1 MQKHWFKHQL
11 NSPRTPKPSATEN
24 GGASVPPLWTPGI
37 ITTTGTAWADR
48 VRHPHILTQTFSQQ
62 PVDAS
67 QPAIDEALLDI
78 TLYRNFAVVTH
89 IERFAYWVTTLRFR
103 HLLEKPKLAK
113 SCPQGNDRKRAR
125 DILYQI
131 KHGITV

>member
-1 MQKHWFKHQL
+1 
-11 NSPRTPKPSATEN
+11 
-24 GGASVPPLWTPGI
+24 
-37 ITTTGTAWADR
+37 
-48 VRHPHILTQTFSQQ
+48 VRHSHIQTQPFSQQ

-67 QPAIDEALLDI
+67 QLAIDEALPDI
-78 TLYRNFAVVTH
+78 TLNRNFAVVPH
-89 IERFAYWVTTLRFR
+89 IERFAYLVTTLRFR
-103 HLLEKPKLAK
+103 HLLEEPKLAK

>member
-1 MQKHWFKHQL
+1 
-11 NSPRTPKPSATEN
+11 
-24 GGASVPPLWTPGI
+24 
-37 ITTTGTAWADR
+37 

-89 IERFAYWVTTLRFR
+89 IERFPYRVTTLRFR
-103 HLLEKPKLAK
+103 HLLEEPKLAEVLAHE
-113 SCPQGNDRKRAR
+113 GNDRKRAR

-131 KHGITV
+131 KHGITI